1 MTDTTEN
8 QEQPVNQ
15 DTPQDDMIPA
25 SEVAGLKSALIK
37 ERENVKKA
45 GRIFEELGITPDE
58 VKELVAARKQQEQ
71 ANAEKRGEYE
81 KILKRQQEEAAKE
94 IERHRAEAT
103 QFKAAYQA
111 GVVQTQLMQELVSAG
126 ATQEAIKLLPTI
138 LQNRTKLDTVDG
150 SLSVRVLDA
159 NGEVMVTAK
168 GEAGIADLVQEA
180 IKEYPGLFKA
190 PVKSGSGKQPGS
202 VAGSASSSTISQSKL
217 ASMSAKD
224 KAQYFRDNPNAQVVD

>member
-71 ANAEKRGEYE
+71 ASAEKRGEYE
-81 KILKRQQEEAAKE
+81 KILKRQQEEAAKA
-94 IERHRAEAT
+94 IEQANARAEQAM
-103 QFKAAYQA
+103 AAYQA
-111 GVVQTQLMQELVSAG
+111 GVVQTQLMQELISAG
-126 ATQEAIKLLPTI
+126 ATQEAIKLLPTT

-202 VAGSASSSTISQSKL
+202 VAGSASSKTVTRSRFDQMSQFER
-217 ASMSAKD
+217 
-224 KAQYFRDNPNAQVVD
+224 AQFARDGGKVVND

>member
-1 MTDTTEN
+1 MTNIADNT
-8 QEQPVNQ
+8 EQPETQ
-15 DTPQDDMIPA
+15 DTPQEDMIPA

-37 ERENVKKA
+37 ERENAKKA
-45 GRIFEELGITPDE
+45 GRIFEELGISPDE

-71 ANAEKRGEYE
+71 ASAEKRGEYE

-94 IERHRAEAT
+94 IERYKAEAT
-103 QFKAAYQA
+103 QFKTAYQA

-126 ATQEAIKLLPTI
+126 ATPGGTKALPTL
-138 LQNRTKLDTVDG
+138 LQNRLRIDNVDG
-150 SLSVRVLDA
+150 SLAVRVLDA

-180 IKEYPGLFKA
+180 IQEYPELFKA

-202 VAGSASSSTISQSKL
+202 VAGSASSKTVTRSQFDG
-217 ASMSAKD
+217 MSQFDRAKFVREGGKVAGD
-224 KAQYFRDNPNAQVVD
+224 

>member
-8 QEQPVNQ
+8 QEQAVNQ
-15 DTPQDDMIPA
+15 DTPQEDMIPA

-94 IERHRAEAT
+94 IEQYKAQAS
-103 QFKAAYQA
+103 QAMAAYQA

-202 VAGSASSSTISQSKL
+202 VAGSASSKTVTRSRFDQMSQFER
-217 ASMSAKD
+217 
-224 KAQYFRDNPNAQVVD
+224 AQFARDGGKVVND